1 MSERSD
7 ELRKISKEVVSI
19 INGSISHTGAVFNRP
34 FFDSKISGIVFDEC
48 QFEKIDL
55 QKVTFDKCEFR
66 ECKFDCLTIQ
76 EGWFIECKLSTCK
89 FIDTTLEV
97 KFEKSILITTQF
109 IHCNAMDAVSSYE
122 KVMKNEGSLLGL
134 EKGPKSIRKHLSF
147 FDVEFFMIDFNDV
160 DLQYSMFKGCKIDG
174 IEFYN
179 NTNLIGAR
187 FENVKEIFIVLF
199 QCKQRLMLPEYSLA
213 LNQYPVIFNE
223 QTYFPTYKEAK
234 SLAKI
239 ADERRLIGLVNS
251 YDTIYSSCRN
261 KNFDINIAGD
271 YYYTYKALLGRT
283 FKGTQKLKSLFF
295 KSINGYGEKWHR
307 GMVWSLIL
315 IVVSAFLYLSGL
327 QVNDT
332 LVSDRYI
339 IQYHIDFKSMG
350 TINFI
355 KFLKDFASC
364 LYFSIVTFT
373 TVGYGN
379 MQAIGIISN
388 IISSVQM
395 LVGVLLMTITTG
407 TLLRRIIR

>member
-1 MSERSD
+1 MCERSD
-7 ELRKISKEVVSI
+7 ELRKISKQVVNI
-19 INGSISHTGAVFNRP
+19 INGSISHKGAMFSRP
-34 FFDSKISGIVFDEC
+34 FFDTKISRIVFDEC

-55 QKVTFDKCEFR
+55 QNVTFDNCEFR
-66 ECKFDCLTIQ
+66 KCKFDCVMIQ
-76 EGWFIECKLSTCK
+76 DGCFMDCELSTCK
-89 FIDTTLEV
+89 FIDTTLDV
-97 KFEKSILITTQF
+97 KFEKCILITTQF
-109 IHCNAMDAVSSYE
+109 IHCNAMDDVYSYE

-134 EKGPKSIRKHLSF
+134 EKGPRSIRKNISF
-147 FDVEFFMIDFNDV
+147 MDVEFFMIDFNDV
-160 DLQYSMFKGCKIDG
+160 DLQFSIFKGCQIDG

-187 FENVKEIFIVLF
+187 FEKVKETFIVLF
-199 QCKQRLMLPEYSLA
+199 QCKKRLMFPEYTLV

-234 SLAKI
+234 QLAKKS
-239 ADERRLIGLVNS
+239 DKRKLIGLVNS
-251 YDTIYSSCRN
+251 YDAIYSSCRN
-261 KNFDINIAGD
+261 NNFDINMAGD

-283 FKGTQKLKSLFF
+283 FTGVQKLKSIFY
-295 KSINGYGEKWHR
+295 KSINGYGEKWKR

-315 IVVSAFLYLSGL
+315 IVASAFLYLSGL

-332 LVSDRYI
+332 FVSDGYI
-339 IQYHIDFKSMG
+339 IQYQIDFKSMG
-350 TINFI
+350 TFDFI
-355 KFLKDFASC
+355 KFVKDFASC
-364 LYFSIVTFT
+364 LYFSIMTFT

-395 LVGVLLMTITTG
+395 LVGVFLMTITTG